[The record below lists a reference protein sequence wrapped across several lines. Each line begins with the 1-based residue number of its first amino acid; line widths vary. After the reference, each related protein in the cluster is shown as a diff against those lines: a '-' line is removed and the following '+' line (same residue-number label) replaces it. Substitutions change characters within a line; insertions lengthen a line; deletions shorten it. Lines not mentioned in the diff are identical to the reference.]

1 VVTLQVDDITAAL
14 SDVEKNGGKTVTKRT
29 PMGEFGFFGYF
40 HDSEGNLMGLFENQP
55 GA

>member
-1 VVTLQVDDITAAL
+1 MMSRSTEERQSRNV
-14 SDVEKNGGKTVTKRT
+14 T

-40 HDSEGNLMGLFENQP
+40 NDGEGNLMGLFENPP